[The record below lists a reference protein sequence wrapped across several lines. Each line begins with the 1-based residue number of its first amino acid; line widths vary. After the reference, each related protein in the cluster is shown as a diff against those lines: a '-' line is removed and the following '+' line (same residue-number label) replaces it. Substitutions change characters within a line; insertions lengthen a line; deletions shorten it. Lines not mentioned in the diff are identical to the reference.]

1 MKRILLILS
10 MLTCL
15 CLLAACGSD
24 KSNGT
29 ASDTTASEAQYQSYG
44 EQLLNQI
51 VTLDD
56 ATIDSYIQGGQLPEG
71 LVEGLNSWK
80 EMKDELGEFQSITN
94 TEVTVDDEAVNIVVN
109 AKFSKREGTYT
120 LAMDTEGNVTSASFD
135 KVYTTGEIF
144 KKAVLNTLMGMGTVF
159 VVLIFISFIISL
171 FKYIPDIQAKFSK
184 KAEQPRQLQQSQA
197 AAPVKPVISRPEV
210 EELVDDSELV
220 AVITAAVYAA
230 MASEGVAVSK
240 DGLVVR
246 SIRRSR
252 K

>member
-24 KSNGT
+24 KSGDA
-29 ASDTTASEAQYQSYG
+29 ASGTTASEAQYQSYG

-56 ATIDSYIQGGQLPEG
+56 ATIDSYIEGGQLPEG
-71 LVEGLNSWK
+71 LVAGLTSWK
-80 EMKDELGEFQSITN
+80 DIKDELGDFESITN
-94 TEVTVDDEAVNIVVN
+94 TEVTVDDDAVNIVIE

-120 LAMDTEGNVTSASFD
+120 LSMDSEGNVTSASFD
-135 KVYTTGEIF
+135 KVYTTSEIF

-171 FKYIPDIQAKFSK
+171 FKYIPDIQAKFTK
-184 KAEQPRQLQQSQA
+184 KAEQTEV
-197 AAPVKPVISRPEV
+197 AAPAESVISTPEPE
-210 EELVDDSELV
+210 EELIDDGELV
-220 AVITAAVYAA
+220 AAITAAVCAA

-252 K
+252 R